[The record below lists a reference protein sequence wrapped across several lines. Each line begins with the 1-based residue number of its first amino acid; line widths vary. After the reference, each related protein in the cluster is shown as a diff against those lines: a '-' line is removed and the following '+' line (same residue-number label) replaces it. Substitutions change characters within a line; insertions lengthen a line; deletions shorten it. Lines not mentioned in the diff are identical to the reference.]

1 MDGFKW
7 NCFVLELSWIGWII
21 LVILTLGI
29 LDLWV
34 KPKIITSDYIL
45 YNIVKDNNVKNEQF
59 DGY

>member
-7 NCFVLELSWIGWII
+7 NWFVLELSWFGWII
-21 LVILTLGI
+21 LVRLTLGI
-29 LDLWV
+29 LNLWV

-59 DGY
+59 NEY